1 MSKLFWDHLIA
12 FETLELDIKQVINA
26 PEELDEMRNLIDEIL
41 HHRILGIIFDHLPE
55 EHHEEFLNL
64 FHKAPFDTKLINY
77 INKKSGK
84 DIEAVI
90 KMEADLIL
98 TELTGD
104 IKKR

>member
-12 FETLELDIKQVINA
+12 FETLELDIKQVIND

-64 FHKAPFDTKLINY
+64 FHEAPFDTNLINY
-77 INKKSGK
+77 INEKSGK